1 MEIEAGEKQKI
12 GANLSKAQTNI
23 ENKVRST
30 MESYHA
36 FYFQFV
42 MVSTFLIL
50 IILEEFAT

>member
-23 ENKVRST
+23 QNKVRST

-36 FYFQFV
+36 FYLQFV